1 MDGKPTRF
9 LVGIAALGLLVS
21 ACGGGEP
28 KAKAAAAPRF
38 DVENFSD
45 STRIDNAWLPLAPG
59 TRFTF
64 EGAVEG
70 PEGAVPQ
77 RAVLTVTDVTKI
89 IAGVPTLVMWDQDY
103 SGDQLAE
110 AEITFVAQ
118 DDEGTVWLLG
128 EYPEEYDGERFA
140 GAPRSWIA
148 GLAGAKA
155 GILMPG
161 KPRKGGPPYVQGLA
175 PDVDFY
181 DVARV
186 YRTDQDTCVP
196 AGCYADVMVID
207 EWDPLAQP
215 GDGHELKYQA
225 RGVGNVRV
233 ESMGSQERETL
244 ALTRVEQLGP
254 EALAEARRE
263 ALRLDQRAY
272 LVNARYRE
280 TPAAEPCIGPCR
292 SVEKA

>member
-1 MDGKPTRF
+1 MDGKPSRL
-9 LVGIAALGLLVS
+9 LVGLACLSLVV
-21 ACGGGEP
+21 AGCGGGS
-28 KAKAAAAPRF
+28 AKDKPSAPRF
-38 DVENFSD
+38 DVEKFSD

-64 EGAVEG
+64 EGKVEG
-70 PEGAVPQ
+70 DEGAIPQ
-77 RAVLTVTDVTKI
+77 RAVLTVTDVTKV

-110 AEITFVAQ
+110 AELTFVAQ

-140 GAPRSWIA
+140 GAPRSWVA
-148 GLAGAKA
+148 GLGGAKA

-161 KPRKGGPPYVQGLA
+161 KPRKGEAPYLQGLA

-186 YRTDQDTCVP
+186 YRTAQETCVP
-196 AGCYADVMVID
+196 VGCYRDVMVID

-215 GDGHELKYQA
+215 RDGHQLKYQA
-225 RGVGNVRV
+225 PGVGNVKV
-233 ESMGSQERETL
+233 ESIGSPERETL
-244 ALTRVEQLGP
+244 VLTRVEQLGP
-254 EALAEARRE
+254 DVLAEARRE

-280 TPAAEPCIGPCR
+280 TRPAEACVGPCGGLK
-292 SVEKA
+292 KA

>member
-1 MDGKPTRF
+1 MDRKPGRF
-9 LVGIAALGLLVS
+9 LVGMACLSLLILG
-21 ACGGGEP
+21 CGSDEEP
-28 KAKAAAAPRF
+28 KAEAAAPRF
-38 DVENFSD
+38 DIDKFSG
-45 STRIDNAWLPLAPG
+45 STTIDNAWLPLAPG
-59 TRFTF
+59 TRFIF
-64 EGAVEG
+64 EGEVEG
-70 PEGAVPQ
+70 PEGSVPQ
-77 RAVLTVTDVTKI
+77 RAVLTVTDVTKV

-118 DDEGTVWLLG
+118 DDHGTVWLLG
-128 EYPEEYDGERFA
+128 EYPEEYDGEKFE

-148 GLAGAKA
+148 GLGGAKA
-155 GILMPG
+155 GILMPA
-161 KPRKGGPPYVQGLA
+161 KPRKGEPPYLQGLA

-186 YRTDQDTCVP
+186 HRTGQETCVP
-196 AGCYADVMVID
+196 AGCYANVMVID

-215 GDGHELKYQA
+215 QDGHQLKYQA

-233 ESMGSQERETL
+233 ESQGSQERETL
-244 ALTRVEQLGP
+244 VLTRIEQLNP
-254 EALAEARRE
+254 EELTKARQE

-280 TPAAEPCIGPCR
+280 TRPAEACVGPCGGLQ
-292 SVEKA
+292 KA